1 MTITEIE
8 VVETTE
14 NKHDDDMVHLRC
26 CRQPKAV
33 CGTVCDEDGET
44 DKDPNC
50 VVCMDLGQ
58 SAKRHRAL
66 TGHVHCPLDFAVRCP
81 EVKR

>member
-14 NKHDDDMVHLRC
+14 ETHHDDIVHLRC

-33 CGTVCDEDGET
+33 CGTICDEDGKT
-44 DKDPNC
+44 DKVPDC
-50 VVCMDLGQ
+50 VVCVGLGQ
-58 SAKRHRAL
+58 AAKRHLAL
-66 TGHVHCPLDFAVRCP
+66 MGHVHCPLDFSVLCP
-81 EVKR
+81 EVKK